1 MSLCTI
7 LFLAASPR
15 ELASVEA
22 SREYKTIDAAVHRGR
37 YREHCRLPSQLD
49 LRVSELQTA
58 LSRHAPQV
66 LHFCGHGNAA
76 GELQLLDSQTDVTV
90 SVPAKLLAEVLRHS
104 APEVRCV
111 VLSTCYAEE
120 QARAMVEAGVP
131 FVVGMAR
138 TISNEQACA
147 FSDAFYEALAFGKSL
162 QAAFELGRTRLE
174 LEKLPADSLLLL
186 ARKDS
191 VADRELFFAGI
202 SAGGLGFG
210 GSSGNLVPVPIEE
223 AAPQLP
229 PALRQNLAL
238 GRELFETH
246 REQMELVRLYKQIH
260 DDFQELEEACR
271 ASFGLL
277 EESGRQVP
285 FRYVRDSLRRAESKL
300 ESLLRAMRGTKLAD
314 DFEGAR
320 GILEDARTAIVSAG
334 KAQNTE
340 LLTDDLDISLKQ
352 TLASELPRTNQRLVE
367 EVRQLNLGRMTTLL
381 VELRTELSAQRP
393 PYRGSKELIA
403 RAVAFCEVSDRLTRL
418 LKEHDQWQQVDTRLR
433 YNASNRTMLRKM
445 LRPVWARLT
454 ALVSGLCPPAGES
467 ADWATELSAQQTA
480 LSNQLPGSDDNALV
494 CAFDEYYRLVTQ
506 RFSTIDKE
514 LLSASG
520 ELNDLGRELH
530 GLLEGILQ

>member
-1 MSLCTI
+1 MQLCTI

-58 LSRHAPQV
+58 LSRHTPQV
-66 LHFCGHGNAA
+66 LHFCGHGNQA
-76 GELQLLDSQTDVTV
+76 GELQLLDSQTDITV

-138 TISNEQACA
+138 TLSNEQACT

-174 LEKLPADSLLLL
+174 LEKLPADSLLLI
-186 ARKDS
+186 ARKDF

-202 SAGGLGFG
+202 SSSGAG
-210 GSSGNLVPVPIEE
+210 GSSGNLTPVAVDE
-223 AAPQLP
+223 APQLP

-285 FRYVRDSLRRAESKL
+285 FRYVRDSLRRAENKL
-300 ESLLRAMRGTKLAD
+300 ESLLRAVRGAKLAA

-334 KAQNTE
+334 KAQSTE

-381 VELRTELSAQRP
+381 SELKTELAAQRP

-433 YNASNRTMLRKM
+433 YNASNRAMLRKM

-454 ALVSGLCPPAGES
+454 GLVSGLCPMDGGE
-467 ADWATELSAQQTA
+467 WAQELAAQQTL
-480 LSNQLPGSDDNALV
+480 LSNELTGSDDNALV